1 MAMPGYD
8 LWNPLKRYNSAMQG
22 GSSPQKKTPFLER
35 EGLFGI
41 DKGTYLMGG
50 LGLLAGDRRT
60 GPQMMLQSL
69 AHGMNAQ
76 GERRKEAERRSKMD
90 KFKQGLT
97 PEQAMLFDVAPN
109 AVAGGMAQEMFAKP
123 AERKIIKG
131 ADGYQYYADNGQ
143 RVLADV
149 KAPGKAPATG
159 MIQDET
165 GNWVYD
171 PDYLAGQERL
181 RAAGRDSISLS
192 VGADGQSYR
201 SLAEVPVGQPIP
213 ENLLGGISLP
223 EDMYAR
229 RVEGSPGFEFAPIP
243 GSAAESKVQSREDS
257 STIDTLI
264 NDYST
269 LARNKAITSRQ
280 NSALDNAGA
289 VYSGSFLG
297 RGQDRLGGDVGNID
311 NYEARSNIEGLSMNA
326 LMKMISMSDVSARAM
341 DSDAEM
347 RAWLTAIKSDNY
359 ESALVKLHVLDQSF
373 GSGRALQE
381 AFENGIVDQPTYE
394 WVTRR
399 ADSDPYTQKM
409 AQKAQRYASLGGSI
423 DPSNMTPSE
432 TESAGDLLEYMTPEE
447 RALFEGNN

>member
-1 MAMPGYD
+1 QRLQFANRLSDELGIPQVQDPNDMTNEA
-8 LWNPLKRYNSAMQG
+8 LAEQLKVLEIQG
-22 GSSPQKKTPFLER
+22 G
-35 EGLFGI
+35 FGQ
-41 DKGTYLMGG
+41 DADPYT
-50 LGLLAGDRRT
+50 LAPG
-60 GPQMMLQSL
+60 
-69 AHGMNAQ
+69 
-76 GERRKEAERRSKMD
+76 
-90 KFKQGLT
+90 
-97 PEQAMLFDVAPN
+97 
-109 AVAGGMAQEMFAKP
+109 AV
-123 AERKIIKG
+123 RYG
-131 ADGYQYYADNGQ
+131 ADNQVVASNPKAADP
-143 RVLADV
+143 VEMWESI
-149 KAPGKAPATG
+149 AT
-159 MIQDET
+159 
-165 GNWVYD
+165 
-171 PDYLAGQERL
+171 PPGQEGVWQQSSTTGQL
-181 RAAGRDSISLS
+181 RRVGGGGTSVSVS
-192 VGADGQSYR
+192 VGADGTPYQSIGD
-201 SLAEVPVGQPIP
+201 VPVGQPVP
-213 ENLLGGISLP
+213 EKLLGGISLP

-229 RVEGSPGFEFAPIP
+229 RVEGGPGFEFAPIP

-269 LARNKAITSRQ
+269 LARNNAITSRQ
-280 NSALDNAGA
+280 NSALENAGA

-409 AQKAQRYASLGGSI
+409 AAKAQRYASLGGSI

-432 TESAGDLLEYMTPEE
+432 TESAGDLLEFMTPEE
-447 RALFEGNN
+447 RALFEGG